1 MLSIE
6 RAAARDILEEA
17 DISVLEEDVIDF
29 TLDLW
34 EERNDKEDFDNE

>member
-6 RAAARDILEEA
+6 KRAARDILEEA